1 MTADLKG
8 AMTYQFIVDT
18 YETERVKVLSVWSMF
33 GDEELPT
40 RPHSEEARG
49 RSIREQMVHQCVS
62 EDFWFKEILGVEVGA
77 PPLPETETRIDFIR
91 RYAQDSSRRLDEL
104 RHKDEAWWEEEV
116 QFFDVKRTRAWIM
129 MRRIAHT
136 AHHRGQQTAMLRML
150 KHDLHSTYGPTADTG
165 GLMQHHAPTI
175 YAYPDEES
183 LIDGEAAGGRKTPLP
198 GPGDKPPTERRG

>member
-1 MTADLKG
+1 VTADLKG

-49 RSIREQMVHQCVS
+49 RSIHEQMVHQCVS

>member
-1 MTADLKG
+1 
-8 AMTYQFIVDT
+8 MTYQFIVDT

-49 RSIREQMVHQCVS
+49 RSIHEQMVHQCVS

>member
-49 RSIREQMVHQCVS
+49 RSIHEQMVHQCVS

-77 PPLPETETRIDFIR
+77 PPLPETETRIEFIR

>member
-1 MTADLKG
+1 MTAALKD

-49 RSIREQMVHQCVS
+49 RSIHEQMVHQCVS